1 LLPRAFGA
9 SVNWKE
15 KPEERRDAELEVM
28 DMLDLELLWLEWTA
42 GQGSAATTALIL
54 LGLVL
59 AFVAYVFFLSMRL
72 RISQE
77 IFGSL
82 NVFGPPLFSIKE
94 IGCAMLGLLLV
105 GIAILVGLWKFVLW

>member
-1 LLPRAFGA
+1 
-9 SVNWKE
+9 
-15 KPEERRDAELEVM
+15 M

-42 GQGSAATTALIL
+42 GQGSAATIPLVL

-59 AFVAYVFFLSMRL
+59 ALVIYVFFLSMRL

-94 IGCAMLGLLLV
+94 IGCVVFAILLV
-105 GIAILVGLWKFVLW
+105 GTAILVGLWRFVLW